1 MSELTTHVIAVD
13 SANRNTTAYDN
24 PGSYQINLPQRYR
37 NIWSAQLL
45 NIELP
50 ELNPAQKKV
59 FLAIDQLSMIDST
72 AASGGVKFALAKL
85 PLSLAVGNTYYLDSM
100 TSSFP
105 EIPLQNPIATMD
117 KFNVKLT
124 DANGNVLTIGNTQ
137 NHSFQV
143 QLRCGDYIAN
153 GGGSTIMGTRRVM
166 GGTR

>member
-1 MSELTTHVIAVD
+1 MSQLTTHVIEID
-13 SANRNTTAYDN
+13 SAYRNNVGNTT
-24 PGSYQINLPQRYR
+24 PGSYQIQLPQRYR

-50 ELNPAQKKV
+50 ELTPPQKKI

-72 AASGGVKFALAKL
+72 SASGGVKFALAKL
-85 PLSLAVGNTYYLDSM
+85 PLSLAVGNTFYLDAM

-105 EIPLQNPIATMD
+105 EIPLQNPIATME
-117 KFNVKLT
+117 KFNITFT
-124 DANGNVLTIGNTQ
+124 DSNGNVLTLAN

>member
-1 MSELTTHVIAVD
+1 MNQLTTHVIEID
-13 SANRNTTAYDN
+13 SADRNPTYSN
-24 PGSYQINLPQRYR
+24 PGSYQIDLPQRYR

-50 ELNPAQKKV
+50 ELNPAQKKI
-59 FLAIDQLSMIDST
+59 FLSIDQLSMIDST

-85 PLSLAVGNTYYLDSM
+85 PLSLAVGNTFYLDSM

-117 KFNVKLT
+117 KFNIKFT
-124 DANGNVLTIGNTQ
+124 DANGNVLTMAN